1 MIARPSWEK
10 PLRQKLRKRRKRR
23 FSPRWMV
30 DQAGTVVV
38 LFVLQCLMAHGG
50 ENTLGIGG
58 GGTGIGAIS
67 GLMGALLAMSL
78 RSRWQEHGWLVDWT
92 PATPAAAW
100 KLRTREHLP
109 AIVTTVV
116 VTLLLSALAAIFNDD
131 TSVVTGL
138 SAAALSMACGFMLAG
153 GRISTGLLYAVVI
166 LVFLYTVISGWLGF
180 GFGEGELSM
189 RMARGAGLLWL
200 PIMPWALATHGT
212 PTPALHLSLL
222 IAALLISLY
231 EWKRAWSHRTVAMSA
246 PHGIATPAAYAEE
259 ESIQQAPPEDEDEEM
274 EEAVPSK
281 EDQRQVVR
289 QHVHFA
295 WFGMAGYLPD
305 GPLPRFERLMWRWFT
320 PRQRFLSCLGSEQ
333 AFAWFPRTR
342 WMILMLIL
350 MVVLSM
356 LVPWLDA
363 RAWLDDFG
371 FWVLAGFLGFGTMA
385 LLIGWPG
392 RDSCF
397 QSWLELMQTADL
409 GLFPSFAVL
418 PVTAGELVG
427 AFAKEWTIRGAWFS
441 SLWSAAI
448 ILGQKGVAPGIPFS
462 WQMAFAAL
470 PWLLI
475 AAWFPLSVL
484 HRLVRAVS
492 GPAFRNHGITRVLP
506 ALACGVIGLIPAVVA
521 FIGIG
526 AGQFIMTSASL
537 AIAAL
542 LGALSVWLTLQRCR
556 GMRLD
561 TKPEPL
567 A

>member
-10 PLRQKLRKRRKRR
+10 PLRQKLRKWRKRR
-23 FSPRWMV
+23 LSPRWVV
-30 DQAGTVVV
+30 DQAGTIVV
-38 LFVLQCLMAHGG
+38 LFILQCLLAHGG
-50 ENTLGIGG
+50 EATLGLRG

-67 GLMGALLAMSL
+67 GLIGALLAMSL
-78 RSRWQEHGWLVDWT
+78 RTRWQDHGWLVDWT

-109 AIVTTVV
+109 AIVIAVV
-116 VTLLLSALAAIFNDD
+116 VTLLLSGLATSFNDQ
-131 TSVVTGL
+131 TSVATGL
-138 SAAALSMACGFMLAG
+138 AAAALSMACGFLLAG
-153 GRISTGLLYAVVI
+153 GRISTGLLYAGMI
-166 LVFLYTVISGWLGF
+166 LAFFYTVIGGWF
-180 GFGEGELSM
+180 GFGEAELSM
-189 RMARGAGLLWL
+189 RMAKGASLVWL

-212 PTPALHLSLL
+212 PAPALHLGLL
-222 IAALLISLY
+222 STALLISLY
-231 EWKRAWSHRTVAMSA
+231 EWRRAWSHRTVATNAIGEITMPS
-246 PHGIATPAAYAEE
+246 PSTEE
-259 ESIQQAPPEDEDEEM
+259 ESIQQAPPEEE
-274 EEAVPSK
+274 EETVPSK
-281 EDQRQVVR
+281 EDQRQMVR

-342 WMILMLIL
+342 WMIVMLIL
-350 MVVLSM
+350 MVALSL
-356 LVPWLDA
+356 LVPWLDGQQ
-363 RAWLDDFG
+363 WMGDVGL
-371 FWVLAGFLGFGTMA
+371 WVLVGLLGLGTVA
-385 LLIGWPG
+385 TLIGWPG

-418 PVTAGELVG
+418 PVTAGELLR

-441 SLWSAAI
+441 ALWSIAI
-448 ILGQKGVAPGIPFS
+448 FLGQKGVAPGIPIS

-470 PWLLI
+470 PWLLV
-475 AAWFPLSVL
+475 AAWFPVSVL

-506 ALACGVIGLIPAVVA
+506 ALVSGVLDLVAAVVA

-526 AGQFIMTSASL
+526 AGEFIMTSASL
-537 AIAAL
+537 VTMAM
-542 LGALSVWLTLQRCR
+542 LGAFSLWLTLQRCR